1 MRTADTSNMANLK
14 AQTQRGDVLAGVPYG
29 AHLWAVVDRPLQLF
43 AELLRGEFASDP
55 LMCRLAAAEVAVQS
69 EMRWCG
75 QDRLLPAATG
85 YWAGDFTEHRHKCDC
100 ETALCSLL
108 LDDRLRAAITCIS
121 GAAAS
126 AVVWLKPEALARA
139 YALAAVGVA
148 TVAAARVTDGFADSL
163 IPDEVILWAGEQ
175 YDSFLL

>member
-1 MRTADTSNMANLK
+1 MVNLK
-14 AQTQRGDVLAGVPYG
+14 AQTHRGDVLAGVPYG

-55 LMCRLAAAEVAVQS
+55 RMCRLAAAEVAVQC
-69 EMRWCG
+69 EMRWYG
-75 QDRLLPAATG
+75 RYRLLPAASG
-85 YWAGDFTEHRHKCDC
+85 SWAGGFAEHRHKCDC
-100 ETALCSLL
+100 ETALCSLF

-121 GAAAS
+121 EAAAS

-148 TVAAARVTDGFADSL
+148 TVAAARVTDGYADSL
-163 IPDEVILWAGEQ
+163 IPDEVILWAREQ